1 VSDVLISFAR
11 EDRAWV
17 ESLAAALTNSGLSV
31 TWDLRGRAGQSFDVQ
46 KEEALAAARAVVVVW
61 SAAALASHWVR
72 AEAGDALERGILVPV
87 LKEPV
92 VPPLLFRHLASADM
106 TRWNGGA
113 DAAFEALAGDL
124 MAMTGRADAPRPA
137 APAPPEPAD
146 ERTVFRARALSPG
159 EVIGHFRI
167 VALLGEGGSGAIYE
181 ARNIHNEDE
190 RVALKIV
197 LPDIADREQFFGFL
211 RAEANAVQRVKH
223 DAVVQYRTFGRI
235 ENSDEF
241 FLVIEFV
248 EGPTLGKV
256 LRDGALEPERLRRL
270 AVRLANGLAAAHEQ
284 GVIHRDLSPDNI
296 ILPGGD
302 PDRATIIDFG
312 IARNGAFD
320 PLGTSFAGKLSY
332 AAPEQFAGDA
342 ALIGPWTDLYSFGLV
357 LVAAA
362 RGRRLDMG
370 KDMEGALAA
379 RRSVP
384 SLDGVPAELHAPLA
398 ALLQPDPAL
407 RVRTAEEAA
416 RLFARAA
423 PAAES
428 PEPPQVTI
436 RDPYPQQVQSDA
448 AALAVAPAQRRI
460 WPWLALA
467 GGALAAAAL
476 TTFLLMPKGEPGRV
490 AAAEPM
496 AAAPAA
502 VTPAATPTP
511 PEAVPAPA
519 PDPEPS
525 PSIASTPEG
534 GVDARLVPIIDAAVE
549 AEDAASAAAARAD
562 IAAAK
567 ADEAVAA
574 ARARAAEARE
584 AADLGVKA
592 YEAACTPAQPPAG
605 HSCGASED
613 GTRYGG
619 EEVCADGVCK
629 GHGYNSYTYQ
639 DGARVDGRMKDNEF
653 VAGCRTEP
661 GNMVYCGDMAGA
673 ALTGYGV
680 MTFDDRH
687 VYSGLFRDGA
697 LDPRGLWDAAKEPN
711 VLIDSY
717 RGEVVGGTLNGAG
730 EMILTD
736 TTTIS
741 GDWADGRASGFGVV
755 VLKDGTR
762 LLVAFA
768 DGAARIGAVKIGIAD
783 YPGGQAYAG
792 EFASDDA
799 MGAVRRSGLG
809 ALFAPDGT
817 ILQQGRW
824 KDDRLV
830 EDFAAP

>member
-1 VSDVLISFAR
+1 MSDVLISFAR

-17 ESLAAALTNSGLSV
+17 ESLAAALTKAGLSV

-124 MAMTGRADAPRPA
+124 MAMTGRADTPRPA

-448 AALAVAPAQRRI
+448 AALAAAPAQRRI

-476 TTFLLMPKGEPGRV
+476 TTFLLMPKGEPDRV
-490 AAAEPM
+490 AAIRRGRRRRTVACGATASGLELRSGSRT
-496 AAAPAA
+496 
-502 VTPAATPTP
+502 VTG
-511 PEAVPAPA
+511 
-519 PDPEPS
+519 DCC
-525 PSIASTPEG
+525 G
-534 GVDARLVPIIDAAVE
+534 
-549 AEDAASAAAARAD
+549 
-562 IAAAK
+562 
-567 ADEAVAA
+567 
-574 ARARAAEARE
+574 
-584 AADLGVKA
+584 
-592 YEAACTPAQPPAG
+592 
-605 HSCGASED
+605 CGASED

-661 GNMVYCGDMAGA
+661 GNMVYCGDIAGA

-687 VYSGLFRDGA
+687 VFSGLFRDGA

>member
-1 VSDVLISFAR
+1 MSDVLISFAR

-17 ESLAAALTNSGLSV
+17 ESLAAALTKTGLSV

-46 KEEALAAARAVVVVW
+46 KEEALAAAKAVVVVW

-87 LKEPV
+87 LKEAV

-106 TRWNGGA
+106 TRWNGSA
-113 DAAFEALAGDL
+113 DAAFTALAGDL
-124 MAMTGRADAPRPA
+124 LAMTGRSA
-137 APAPPEPAD
+137 APPPTTAPPVSGAPESGD

-223 DAVVQYRTFGRI
+223 EAVVQYRTFGRI

-256 LRDGALEPERLRRL
+256 LRDGALEPARLRRL
-270 AVRLANGLAAAHEQ
+270 AVRLAHGLAAAHEQ

-302 PDRATIIDFG
+302 AERATIIDFG

-357 LVAAA
+357 LAAAA

-370 KDMEGALAA
+370 TDMESAIAA
-379 RRSVP
+379 RRAVP
-384 SLDGVPAELHAPLA
+384 ALDGVPAALQGPIA

-416 RLFARAA
+416 RLFADAPPVEGPSEADAAVAGIAA
-423 PAAES
+423 P
-428 PEPPQVTI
+428 
-436 RDPYPQQVQSDA
+436 
-448 AALAVAPAQRRI
+448 RRRL
-460 WPWLALA
+460 WPWLAA
-467 GGALAAAAL
+467 VGGGLAAAAL
-476 TTFLLMPKGEPGRV
+476 TTVLLLPKATPERTAASEPAAAATPAPPPVPPPAATADASPG
-490 AAAEPM
+490 ASAAPTGPTATPAAEP
-496 AAAPAA
+496 AP
-502 VTPAATPTP
+502 P
-511 PEAVPAPA
+511 PEL
-519 PDPEPS
+519 
-525 PSIASTPEG
+525 PEG
-534 GVDARLVPIIDAAVE
+534 GVDARLVPIVDNAIEAADAAG
-549 AEDAASAAAARAD
+549 AAAARAD

-574 ARARAAEARE
+574 AKARAADARE
-584 AADLGVKA
+584 VAELGVKA
-592 YEAACTPAQPPAG
+592 HETACTPAEPPAG
-605 HSCGASED
+605 YSCGTSED

-629 GHGYNSYTYQ
+629 GHGYNSYTGP
-639 DGARVDGRMKDNEF
+639 DGARVDGRMKDNAF
-653 VAGCRTEP
+653 VSGCRTEP
-661 GNMVYCGDMAGA
+661 GVLVYCGDMADGS
-673 ALTGYGV
+673 LTGYGV
-680 MTFDDRH
+680 MTLADGH
-687 VYSGLFRDGA
+687 TLTGLFRDGA
-697 LDPRGLWDAAKEPN
+697 LEPRGLWDAAKEAN
-711 VLIDSY
+711 ALIDSY
-717 RGEVVGGTLNGAG
+717 RGETLGGKLSGAG
-730 EMILTD
+730 EMTLTD
-736 TTTIS
+736 MTVIG
-741 GDWADGRASGFGVV
+741 GDWTDDRAAGFGAVG
-755 VLKDGTR
+755 LRDGTQISA
-762 LLVAFA
+762 AFA
-768 DGAARIGAVKIGIAD
+768 DGAARIGAVKIGIAE
-783 YPGGQAYAG
+783 YPGGQIYAG
-792 EFASDDA
+792 EFASNDA
-799 MGAVRRSGLG
+799 MGEVRREGLG
-809 ALFAPDGT
+809 VLFGADGT

-824 KDDRLV
+824 KDDRLA
-830 EDFAAP
+830 EDFGAP